1 MMAHNDD
8 SKLQSPQQGASFGAK
23 RQLQIE
29 DIDVQD
35 NLQIVSR
42 KEEVDPKITM
52 TKQQLGA
59 LINDCESLQLHTIQN
74 LNKFEV
80 ERFNQSQIN
89 QKLDMAIDM
98 LKDLDNIDTNMV
110 QTLFEYQKLI
120 KSQLQDT
127 MTQVNQ

>member
-1 MMAHNDD
+1 
-8 SKLQSPQQGASFGAK
+8 
-23 RQLQIE
+23 
-29 DIDVQD
+29 
-35 NLQIVSR
+35 
-42 KEEVDPKITM
+42 M

-127 MTQVNQ
+127 MTQVAQEHKSGFMDPMSLISKMQTGKIKKRGRE